1 MTAKNAVFIAG
12 TDTGVGKT
20 QISLGLMALL
30 QALGLRVSGMKPV
43 ASGGFTTEEGLRNDD
58 AVFLSEQ
65 SSDKPDYSDTNP
77 YAFEPPIAPYFAASE
92 AGRAIDAGHICESLR
107 RLQANNDLVVVEGVG
122 GWRMPLM
129 DDLQLAD
136 IVKTK
141 DMPVILVVGMRLGC
155 INHAILT
162 AEAIL
167 NDGIKLIGWIANSI
181 DIGYDR
187 LDESCDG
194 ITRWLDVPLLG
205 RIPYQQDL
213 KVEQI
218 AAQLDMEKLRLSLDI
233 KSNVS

>member
-1 MTAKNAVFIAG
+1 
-12 TDTGVGKT
+12 
-20 QISLGLMALL
+20 
-30 QALGLRVSGMKPV
+30 
-43 ASGGFTTEEGLRNDD
+43 
-58 AVFLSEQ
+58 
-65 SSDKPDYSDTNP
+65 
-77 YAFEPPIAPYFAASE
+77 
-92 AGRAIDAGHICESLR
+92 
-107 RLQANNDLVVVEGVG
+107 
-122 GWRMPLM
+122 M